1 MTISRIENERFL
13 IRPVTAA
20 DEDQFMRIHQENSEM
35 KNAYK
40 DEHFRKSF
48 WEKSLHSEDD
58 IYMMIYHK
66 QGSQH
71 IGNCSFQN
79 VNKKTIEIG
88 IDIEKSKQN
97 QGLGTGVLLLL
108 VEYLKNYA
116 PDQRHQIKTKSNNI
130 PCQRMIEKAGGTR
143 IGVEATEF
151 DRIMDSMIPTLEKY
165 GMTEQID
172 ETKKVLDRNNGICA
186 YIYEFV

>member
-1 MTISRIENERFL
+1 MIISRIENERFL

-40 DEHFRKSF
+40 DEHFRKRF
-48 WEKSLHSEDD
+48 WEKSLYSEDD

-79 VNKKTIEIG
+79 VNKKIIEIG
-88 IDIEKSKQN
+88 IDIEKTKQG

-108 VEYLKNYA
+108 VEYLKNNA
-116 PDQRHQIKTKSNNI
+116 PDQGHQIKTKSNNI

-151 DRIMDSMIPTLEKY
+151 DRIMDGMIPTLEKY
-165 GMTEQID
+165 GMMEQID
-172 ETKKVLDRNNGICA
+172 ETKKVLDRNNGICT

>member
-1 MTISRIENERFL
+1 MIISRIENERFL

-58 IYMMIYHK
+58 IYMMIYYK
-66 QGSQH
+66 EDSQH

-79 VNKKTIEIG
+79 VNKKIIEIG
-88 IDIEKSKQN
+88 IDIEKTKQS

-108 VEYLKNYA
+108 VEYLKNNA
-116 PDQRHQIKTKSNNI
+116 PDQGHQIKTKSNNI